1 MLVLDS
7 NGLRGVWAC
16 YVHILVL
23 HPICTQ
29 MFTSALLWASGDVVA
44 QVIMHAS
51 YHAHFSKGLQVHET
65 HLVISLFIILS
76 LIRKIQMQIV

>member
-1 MLVLDS
+1 
-7 NGLRGVWAC
+7 
-16 YVHILVL
+16 
-23 HPICTQ
+23 

-44 QVIMHAS
+44 QVVMHALN
-51 YHAHFSKGLQVHET
+51 HAHFSKGLQVHGM

>member
-1 MLVLDS
+1 MLDS

-16 YVHILVL
+16 YVRILVL
-23 HPICTQ
+23 HPMCTQ

-44 QVIMHAS
+44 QVIMHAL

-76 LIRKIQMQIV
+76 HKKDSHAK